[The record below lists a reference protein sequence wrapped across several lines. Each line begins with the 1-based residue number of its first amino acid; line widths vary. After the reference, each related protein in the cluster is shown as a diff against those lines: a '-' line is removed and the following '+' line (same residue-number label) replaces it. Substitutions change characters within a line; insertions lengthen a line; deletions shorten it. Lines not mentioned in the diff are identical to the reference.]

1 MMERRF
7 GFAALIAADHAQAL
21 ALRGVVDNIVKL
33 GAVTIRRIR
42 GDFSNPCIRP
52 WLDRIQPHPRQ
63 PVQGFPGAP
72 GKNVSDIILIIRC
85 HGPAA
90 LPRAGWAMHRVK

>member
-1 MMERRF
+1 
-7 GFAALIAADHAQAL
+7 
-21 ALRGVVDNIVKL
+21 
-33 GAVTIRRIR
+33 
-42 GDFSNPCIRP
+42 
-52 WLDRIQPHPRQ
+52 LDRIQPHPRQ